1 MELKLHNHTA
11 TIQDFLDAT
20 AAARP
25 TPGGGSVT
33 ALVGALAASLGEM
46 ALNYSVNKKELAA
59 HHTELKAGLEELTRA
74 RQLLVGLMAEDQEA
88 YAELS
93 AARKQPESP
102 EFATALRACIAA
114 PQAVAATALAVLGLC
129 DKLRDKVNKHL
140 LSDLSI
146 CADLCMTTVRCSIH
160 NVRINLA
167 DVKDAAWRGQIEAD
181 SREIFLFALA
191 IIQQFSR
198 RS

>member
-1 MELKLHNHTA
+1 MTGSSA
-11 TIQDFLDAT
+11 TIDEFLNAT
-20 AAARP
+20 AAAKP

-33 ALVGALAASLGEM
+33 ALVAALAASLGEM
-46 ALNYSVNKKELAA
+46 VLNYSVNKKDLVA
-59 HHTELKAGLEELTRA
+59 HQAELKLGLEELTRA

-88 YAELS
+88 YAGLS
-93 AARKQPESP
+93 AARKQPNSE
-102 EFATALRACIAA
+102 EFTTALRACIAA
-114 PQAVAATALAVLGLC
+114 PQAVAATALAILGLC
-129 DKLRDKVNKHL
+129 DRLRDKVNKHL

-160 NVRINLA
+160 NVRINLS
-167 DVKDAAWRGQIEAD
+167 DVTDAAWRTKIETE
-181 SREIFLFALA
+181 SREVFLYALA